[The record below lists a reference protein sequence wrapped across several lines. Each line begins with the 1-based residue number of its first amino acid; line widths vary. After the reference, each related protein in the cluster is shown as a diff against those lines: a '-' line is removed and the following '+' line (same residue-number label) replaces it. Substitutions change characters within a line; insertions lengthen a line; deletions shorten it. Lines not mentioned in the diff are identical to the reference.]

1 MSTTPVAL
9 ATSFAS
15 NSPTTQPAAIVGRR
29 CRSTT
34 SSIYLAR
41 VRTNDVASNPST
53 RTRRIATRATFEVVR
68 ARYVPTVAMWTQLT
82 SRAPTERNHA
92 TTTTTTTTVTT
103 TTTSQSHDDRPIHG
117 TSYIE
122 RETSPHTVTR
132 ARHRSQCETRA
143 LRATFA
149 TQSRSLDARHNKRT
163 HYVPIYGIRNPTLK
177 DRPRRERERDDDD
190 DGGVCVACSGVC
202 ARVVCVCA
210 RARWLWWW
218 WWWWW

>member
-1 MSTTPVAL
+1 MDTA
-9 ATSFAS
+9 
-15 NSPTTQPAAIVGRR
+15 
-29 CRSTT
+29 
-34 SSIYLAR
+34 
-41 VRTNDVASNPST
+41 DVARAN
-53 RTRRIATRATFEVVR
+53 RTKPRDDDDDDDDGDDGDDDDDDDVPKPRR
-68 ARYVPTVAMWTQLT
+68 
-82 SRAPTERNHA
+82 S
-92 TTTTTTTTVTT
+92 
-103 TTTSQSHDDRPIHG
+103 
-117 TSYIE
+117 SYTWDVLYRE

-190 DGGVCVACSGVC
+190 DGVCVACSGVC

-210 RARWLWWW
+210 RARWWWCWCWWW
-218 WWWWW
+218 WWWW